1 MISALVGIFVV
12 VAMIRDMRNPKF
24 WLCAA
29 ILLPVGWFLTNH
41 ENNKRADETMQT
53 LSICT
58 NDNAV
63 VLAYILHV
71 EGQDENKRE
80 RIRNFRVISGSGAG
94 RVLELTLDGGRT
106 VRCKP
111 NDLFD
116 FHHHYER

>member
-1 MISALVGIFVV
+1 MISALVGILVV
-12 VAMIRDMRNPKF
+12 VAMIRDMRNPMY
-24 WLCAA
+24 WVVVA
-29 ILLPVGWFLTNH
+29 ILVPVGWFLANYQ
-41 ENNKRADETMQT
+41 NNVMAKESMGR

-58 NDNAV
+58 NENAV

-94 RVLELTLDGGRT
+94 RILELTLDGGRT

-111 NDLFD
+111 NDLFG

>member
-1 MISALVGIFVV
+1 MISALVGIFAV

-41 ENNKRADETMQT
+41 ENNKRADEKMQT

-58 NDNAV
+58 NENAV

-71 EGQDENKRE
+71 KGQDENKRE

-94 RVLELTLDGGRT
+94 RVLELTLDGGRI

-116 FHHHYER
+116 FHYHYER